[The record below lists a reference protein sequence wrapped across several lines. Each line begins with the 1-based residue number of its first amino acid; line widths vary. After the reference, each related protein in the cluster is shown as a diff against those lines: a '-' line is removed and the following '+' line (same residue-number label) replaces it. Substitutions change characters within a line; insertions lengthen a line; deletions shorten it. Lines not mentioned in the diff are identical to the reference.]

1 MKDDR
6 TVAQLEYL
14 LADMMVY
21 LKVGTK
27 AHLMVV
33 KLDHSEAER
42 MVYSTVDLMAYLMVA
57 L

>member
-1 MKDDR
+1 MVDR

-21 LKVGTK
+21 LMVGTK

-42 MVYSTVDLMAYLMVA
+42 MVYSTVDLMAYLMAA